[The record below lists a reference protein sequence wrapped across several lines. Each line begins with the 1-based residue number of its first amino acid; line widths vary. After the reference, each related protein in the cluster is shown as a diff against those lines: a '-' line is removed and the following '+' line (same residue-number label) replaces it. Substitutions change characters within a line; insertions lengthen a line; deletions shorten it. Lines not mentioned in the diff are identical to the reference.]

1 MVEVNYLRH
10 HFKDIKDDI
19 LDEMA
24 DFIINEF
31 KKSRRKKLLFV
42 GIGTDKLIGDSVGCL
57 TGTKLIERNVN
68 LTIIGTLDNPVHAL
82 NLNKTIS
89 ELKKTYPD
97 YFVIACDSAIA
108 GCKDYFEG
116 YVTVKNKPIKPG
128 YGVGKE
134 LTNIGDVSISGI
146 VTKET
151 ENFMSLPIRL
161 SLVNNISNAIVR
173 ILEQTEKKVRLEM
186 EFA

>member
-31 KKSRRKKLLFV
+31 KKSRRKKMLFV

-68 LTIIGTLDNPVHAL
+68 LTIIGTLDDPIHAL

-89 ELKKTYPD
+89 EIKRIYPD
-97 YFVIACDSAIA
+97 YFIIACDSSIS
-108 GCKDYFEG
+108 GCKDFDEG
-116 YVTVKNKPIKPG
+116 YVTIKNKPIRPG
-128 YGVGKE
+128 YGVGKD
-134 LTNIGDVSISGI
+134 LPSIGDISISGI
-146 VTKET
+146 VTRET
-151 ENFMSLPIRL
+151 ENFMSVPVRL
-161 SLVNNISNAIVR
+161 SLVNNISNAIIK
-173 ILEQTEKKVRLEM
+173 ILEHTEKKMQL
-186 EFA
+186 